1 MTEHDIQDDQALGEE
16 FDHDAWMKLG
26 DETNSTSYAPRMI
39 MERGE
44 GMYLFDT
51 EGKRYLD
58 FLAGIA
64 VNSLGNCP
72 PRIVAALREQAGR
85 MLQISNMF
93 YSRPQIELQ
102 RRVTELSFGDRVY
115 LCNSGT
121 EANEAAFKLARR
133 YQRVTRG
140 DEGRTEIISFKK
152 SFHGR
157 TLASVT
163 ATGQPKYHKGFEPL
177 VPGFR
182 YATFN
187 DLESVRELIG
197 PQTTA
202 VIVEPI
208 QGEGGIRPATQEFL
222 EGLREL
228 CDEHE
233 ALLIFDEVQ
242 CGVGRTGKPF
252 AYQYFGVEPDIMSL
266 AKGFGGG
273 VPIGAMVATDEVFA
287 GFQVGSHASTY
298 GGNPLMCV
306 AANIVLDEI
315 AKPEFLE
322 QVTRVGAYMLES
334 LRGAEL
340 PITPLEIRG
349 VGLMI
354 GVEVESKELAVSI
367 VKEARARGLVM
378 NTAGGNTLRFVPPLI
393 AEEAHVD
400 EAVRI
405 LAEAMGAVSA
415 SE

>member
-1 MTEHDIQDDQALGEE
+1 M
-16 FDHDAWMKLG
+16 
-26 DETNSTSYAPRMI
+26 
-39 MERGE
+39 
-44 GMYLFDT
+44 
-51 EGKRYLD
+51 
-58 FLAGIA
+58 
-64 VNSLGNCP
+64 
-72 PRIVAALREQAGR
+72 
-85 MLQISNMF
+85 
-93 YSRPQIELQ
+93 
-102 RRVTELSFGDRVY
+102 
-115 LCNSGT
+115 
-121 EANEAAFKLARR
+121 
-133 YQRVTRG
+133 
-140 DEGRTEIISFKK
+140 
-152 SFHGR
+152 
-157 TLASVT
+157 T